1 MPMATRT
8 AGASHPRSREY
19 LKKKMAASTSATP
32 ATAENSFTP
41 TSCSQSKAFSKEDG
55 PDVGP
60 LSGAS
65 IGEAARGSILGG
77 GGTPGGFSG
86 ALGGDGTAAIGGV
99 TGGAETGSETSFS
112 AGRINPVRPSL
123 TCATYLT
130 YLTYLPQVTSLTS
143 ATYLTYPTYLP
154 RVTYLPSPTSL
165 TYATYLTY
173 LTYLPRVTSLTY

>member
-19 LKKKMAASTSATP
+19 LRKKMAASTSATP

-77 GGTPGGFSG
+77 GGTPGGFS
-86 ALGGDGTAAIGGV
+86 AASGGDGIAATGGV
-99 TGGAETGSETSFS
+99 TGGPAAGCGGICGDGAATGSRAANGGGGGRGIGG
-112 AGRINPVRPSL
+112 AG
-123 TCATYLT
+123 AG
-130 YLTYLPQVTSLTS
+130 TSLLS
-143 ATYLTYPTYLP
+143 C
-154 RVTYLPSPTSL
+154 
-165 TYATYLTY
+165 
-173 LTYLPRVTSLTY
+173 

>member
-1 MPMATRT
+1 
-8 AGASHPRSREY
+8 
-19 LKKKMAASTSATP
+19 MAASTSATP

-99 TGGAETGSETSFS
+99 TGGAETGG
-112 AGRINPVRPSL
+112 AGIGGGGG
-123 TCATYLT
+123 ATGSRAANGGGGGCGIGGAGAG
-130 YLTYLPQVTSLTS
+130 TSLLS
-143 ATYLTYPTYLP
+143 CVKRCSWASM
-154 RVTYLPSPTSL
+154 VCF
-165 TYATYLTY
+165 
-173 LTYLPRVTSLTY
+173 